1 MSLGEFVS
9 ICLWIGGEGLLFV
22 CVLKCI
28 NWVKVER
35 DNHHCTQS
43 LEVCLAE
50 RQL

>member
-22 CVLKCI
+22 CVPKCI
-28 NWVKVER
+28 NWGQVER

-50 RQL
+50 R